1 MNDIKYKEQLLID
14 DFEALSSW
22 EDKYDYLMAL
32 AAELPAIDP
41 AGKTAETL
49 VEGCR
54 SASWLK
60 AETKDG
66 RLYFQA
72 DSEAP
77 LGRGVMSLLL
87 QIVNGH
93 TPEEIA
99 GYDFRILRA
108 IDLEKHLSPV
118 RRAGLRAFIE
128 RIKTIARENL
138 Q

>member
-1 MNDIKYKEQLLID
+1 MNDIKHKEQLLID

-22 EDKYDYLMAL
+22 EEKYDYLMAL
-32 AAELPAIDP
+32 AAELPAMDP

-77 LGRGVMSLLL
+77 LGRGVLSLLL
-87 QIVNGH
+87 QILNGQ
-93 TPEEIA
+93 TPEAIA
-99 GYDFRILRA
+99 RYDFRILHA

-118 RRAGLRAFIE
+118 RRQGLQAVVE
-128 RIKTIARENL
+128 RIKRLAAENL
-138 Q
+138 

>member
-1 MNDIKYKEQLLID
+1 MKTIKEIEKEWIA
-14 DFEALSSW
+14 DFEALPTW
-22 EDKYDYLMAL
+22 EDKYAYLMEI
-32 AAELPAIDP
+32 AAGLPVLDEAD
-41 AGKTAETL
+41 KTDETL

-60 AETKDG
+60 AGKKDG
-66 RLYFQA
+66 KLWYRA

-99 GYDFRILRA
+99 GYDFHIVRA

-128 RIKTIARENL
+128 RIKTIASENL